1 MGARI
6 VFFSFIFS
14 RGVASVAGVACVACV
29 ACVARDDG
37 VARIS
42 GRIPPTGTPNF

>member
-29 ACVARDDG
+29 AGVAG
-37 VARIS
+37 VACVARIS
-42 GRIPPTGTPNF
+42 GRIPPMGTPNF